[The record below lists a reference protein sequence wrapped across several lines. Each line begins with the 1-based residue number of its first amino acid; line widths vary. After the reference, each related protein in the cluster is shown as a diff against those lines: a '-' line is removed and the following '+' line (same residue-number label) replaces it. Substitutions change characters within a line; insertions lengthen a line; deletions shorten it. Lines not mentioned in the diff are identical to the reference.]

1 MRHPLRLYEDFKSEN
16 CSKSFM
22 YWYYKLMN
30 LAIVRYEWKNLP
42 PEIEPIFVERSLFY
56 NSIGAFLV
64 DDETGT
70 PCFFNTN
77 LTGNIDIYDFPEIRQ
92 VYASNGYWQD
102 YGKENSVIV
111 RDNPTMFPMC
121 ITTAMY
127 AERLEN
133 LWNTIDLNIFAQRTP
148 VVLASTQETRLSYKV
163 LSEKYKSFVPIIEVA
178 DTLDLD
184 KFKAIN
190 LNAPYV
196 ADKLQDQIRYT
207 IAQYLTD
214 CGYNN
219 NAQQKKERLVSSETQ
234 GNNGEIEGS
243 RNVGLI
249 SRKRCAEQCNKLFGW
264 NVDVVFRSDLL
275 DEFSAHLRTQ
285 TLGNLQ
291 EEDAQAINKTEK
303 DILEGGDG
311 E

>member
-1 MRHPLRLYEDFKSEN
+1 
-16 CSKSFM
+16 M

-42 PEIEPIFVERSLFY
+42 AEIEPIFVERSLFY

-92 VYASNGYWQD
+92 MYASNGYWQD

-121 ITTAMY
+121 IATAMY
-127 AERLEN
+127 AERLDN
-133 LWNTIDLNIFAQRTP
+133 LWKTIDINIFAQRTP
-148 VVLASTQETRLSYKV
+148 VVLASTQETRLSYEI
-163 LSEKYKSFVPIIEVA
+163 LSEKYASYVPIIKVN

-196 ADKLQDQIRYT
+196 SDKLQDQIRYT

-249 SRKRCAEQCNKLFGW
+249 SRKRCADQCNKLFGW
-264 NVDVVFRSDLL
+264 NIDVVFRSDLL
-275 DEFSAHLRTQ
+275 DEFSAQLRTQ
-285 TLGNLQ
+285 TPGNLQ

-303 DILEGGDG
+303 DILKGGDS